1 MRESK
6 LDGDKYILNPKTGR
20 YVKKTGA
27 IGKLLVAKTYAGAVG
42 EDGEPVEPPKRGR
55 WRPRKNFD
63 HLVPKEPTEPKRG
76 RGRPRKN
83 PEQLVKPPSAKK
95 EALIRKSA
103 GNLIAASIKRKIA
116 QGDGAKM
123 VESANLIKKAVR
135 RRLIENQVDKETGA
149 GNLIVAMAKR
159 NFTQRENAANTITK
173 TIRKKLAQNQ
183 KNKEIAAGNVINAV
197 LKRKLNVRPKPTR
210 NQILSRLATPKYQAA
225 PVPPRAPFVSRYKAA
240 PARAPFVSRF
250 AKK

>member
-1 MRESK
+1 
-6 LDGDKYILNPKTGR
+6 
-20 YVKKTGA
+20 
-27 IGKLLVAKTYAGAVG
+27 
-42 EDGEPVEPPKRGR
+42 
-55 WRPRKNFD
+55 
-63 HLVPKEPTEPKRG
+63 
-76 RGRPRKN
+76 
-83 PEQLVKPPSAKK
+83 
-95 EALIRKSA
+95 
-103 GNLIAASIKRKIA
+103 
-116 QGDGAKM
+116 M